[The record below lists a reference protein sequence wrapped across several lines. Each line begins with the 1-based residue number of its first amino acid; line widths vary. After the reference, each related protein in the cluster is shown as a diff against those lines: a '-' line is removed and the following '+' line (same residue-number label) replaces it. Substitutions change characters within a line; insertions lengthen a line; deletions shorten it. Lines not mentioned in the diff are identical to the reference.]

1 MRGMRALRLV
11 LAVVIGVLVLR
22 AVPAYSS
29 HGGVMIPTLA
39 IDPLTPTT
47 LYAGTLGIYWGS
59 GELTLGGVYKSTNR
73 GASWS
78 PVMLFDP
85 GPLWYG
91 SYCSPCGGVLALAID
106 PLIPTTLYGGTEA
119 INVYD
124 EWGES
129 FRQWPQSGKVQLSS
143 LA

>member
-1 MRGMRALRLV
+1 MSGMHALRLV
-11 LAVVIGVLVLR
+11 LAVVIGVLV
-22 AVPAYSS
+22 PAHSS
-29 HGGVMIPTLA
+29 HSAPIPALA